1 MKTDGR
7 TLLSNSAWSILN
19 QGTRVTSLAIVT
31 IALSRHFGP
40 QGFGALAFGLAFVR
54 IFAAV
59 AVFGLDRVVVRHLVD
74 QDGLGGSIIYEG
86 FWLKLSIAAV
96 SYIAMLGLIF
106 SFERGDGLLL
116 LVATVAGVGLLF
128 QAADVFDYAFQAQ
141 GAFRLSFL
149 GRAGPILL
157 STGVKLGAVV
167 LNAPLIWF
175 AALETIEAAVI
186 AAALYFLYRRTAAQR
201 TRSILPRRVLW
212 PRLLGEGLPL
222 VLGALAIM
230 IYMRSDVIM
239 LGKMIGYEAAGI
251 YAAAS
256 QISEAC
262 ALLPGALIPALF
274 PVLLR
279 SRNAGP
285 VPYYRNLERLF
296 IIAVTTGLFLSLGLS
311 FTASPIIKVVYGADY
326 SAAAKVLVIHGWTI
340 PFMFVAITQNAY
352 DVAERLAW
360 FATFRMVAGALLN
373 ITLNLFLIPR
383 YGIAGSAVATLIAQI
398 FSAVLLN
405 AIHPRTRPI
414 LRMQLMAM
422 LLWPA
427 WRSLA
432 RSRQSGDNRSLAPC

>member
-1 MKTDGR
+1 VKNSSGSLISNGVWS
-7 TLLSNSAWSILN
+7 LLSQAV
-19 QGTRVTSLAIVT
+19 RVGSLALMM

-40 QGFGALAFGLAFVR
+40 QRFGSLAVALAIVR

-59 AVFGLDRVVVRHLVD
+59 GIFGLDRIVVRHLVD
-74 QDGLGGSIIYEG
+74 QNGLGGSIIYEG

-96 SYIAMLGLIF
+96 SYVTMIGLIF
-106 SFERGDGLLL
+106 TCARGDMLLL
-116 LVATVAGVGLLF
+116 LVAMVAGIGLLF

-149 GRAGPILL
+149 GRAVPILL
-157 STGVKLGAVV
+157 STGVKLSAVV
-167 LNAPLIWF
+167 LDAPLLWF
-175 AALETIEAAVI
+175 AALETIEAAAI
-186 AAALYFLYRRTAAQR
+186 AAALYFLYRRTVTHR
-201 TRSILPRRVLW
+201 TRPILRRSVLW
-212 PRLLGEGLPL
+212 QRLLGEGFPL
-222 VLGALAIM
+222 VLAGLAIM

-239 LGKMIGYEAAGI
+239 LGKMMGYGAAGI

-262 ALLPGALIPALF
+262 ALLPGALIPTLF

-285 VPYYRNLERLF
+285 VPYRRNLERLF
-296 IIAVTTGLFLSLGLS
+296 VIAVVTGLVLSLGIS
-311 FTASPIIKVVYGADY
+311 ITASPIIELVYGANF
-326 SAAAKVLVIHGWTI
+326 SAAANVLVIHGWTI
-340 PFMFVAITQNAY
+340 PFMFLAITQNAY

-383 YGIAGSAVATLIAQI
+383 YGLAGSAVATLIAQL

-405 AIHPRTRPI
+405 AIHPQTRPI
-414 LRMQLMAM
+414 LRMQLRAM

-427 WRSLA
+427 WRALA
-432 RSRQSGDNRSLAPC
+432 RSRQSGEHRSLAPC